1 MSQLRLRPTGKTG
14 LAADL
19 LGGPRLAGT
28 VEHSVRWAQMDGSLW
43 KMLPSIYWLPSLS
56 KFLDTVYLYTKYS
69 CRVCTLY
76 RTLITTHDEDSQN
89 LPDFLTGY
97 SEALPLIGPSSAG
110 APHLTF

>member
-1 MSQLRLRPTGKTG
+1 
-14 LAADL
+14 
-19 LGGPRLAGT
+19 
-28 VEHSVRWAQMDGSLW
+28 
-43 KMLPSIYWLPSLS
+43 MLPSIYWLPSLS

-97 SEALPLIGPSSAG
+97 SEALPPDWSQFCGGPSPYFLRLSVWGDG
-110 APHLTF
+110 ANHGLR